1 MGLWVLS
8 ALDLSSICTSR
19 FEVRLASSEED
30 ILDAQKLRYRVFYE
44 ELDAQPSAQSAR
56 YKREVDSYDWQA
68 EHLLIIDKLSKSLVA
83 CYRLMRRENLPSG
96 MRFYSESEFDLTNFL
111 SHPLAS
117 SCVELSRACVE
128 KGFRTSLIPNIF
140 LRAIGRYI
148 EHHKIGLLFGCGSL
162 PGTDLNFLS
171 MALSWMYHHHL
182 ASESLR
188 VSPLPHLFERMDRIP
203 KHELDY
209 KQAVTVMPPL
219 IKGYLRMGCFVGDGA
234 VIDQQFQTT
243 DTFIAFTNDS
253 SLDDHRYFQRYLGN
267 SSASEETP

>member
-1 MGLWVLS
+1 MS
-8 ALDLSSICTSR
+8 SLDLSSACTSR
-19 FEVRLASSEED
+19 FEVRLASSDKD
-30 ILDAQKLRYRVFYE
+30 ILEAQKLRYRVFYE
-44 ELDAQPSAQSAR
+44 ELNAQPSAQSAH

-68 EHLLIIDKLSKSLVA
+68 EHLLIIDKSSKTLVA
-83 CYRLMRRENLPSG
+83 CYRLMRRENLHSG
-96 MRFYSESEFDLTNFL
+96 TRFYSEGEFDLANFL

-128 KGFRTSLIPNIF
+128 KCFRASLIPNIF

-162 PGTDLNFLS
+162 PGTDPKFLA
-171 MALSWMYHHHL
+171 MPLSWMYHHHL
-182 ASESLR
+182 APEPLR
-188 VSPLPHLFERMDRIP
+188 VSPLPHLFERMDLVP
-203 KHELDY
+203 KNELDY
-209 KQAVTVMPPL
+209 KQAVSAMPPL

-253 SLDDHRYFQRYLGN
+253 SLDEHRYFQRYANNGD
-267 SSASEETP
+267 TG